1 MARLEL
7 SNASKYYGKT
17 VAVKDIDLV
26 VEDNEFFCIFGPPSS
41 GKTTILRLLL
51 GLVAPDEGEITIG
64 GVAVGDQGPKE
75 RNLAM
80 VFQNLA
86 LFPHMTA
93 GQNLAFPLVERKLE
107 KAAVIERVAQVAETL
122 HITPLLDKLPAH
134 LSGGERQRVAIG
146 RALVRDPAAFLMD
159 EPIAALDARLREEM
173 RVELKR
179 LQRELHHTIVYVTHD
194 QEEAMS
200 IADRIAVMEAG
211 EIRQIGTPA
220 EIYNLPNSRYVAELI
235 GSPPMNFIDG
245 TLADGGRFEGSDV
258 PLCDFAGGRRRGRSR
273 GARSAARGHRDRSLR
288 RQWRGRGKHLR
299 GRAARRLH
307 HRRCQR
313 GRADPQGAGTGAAA
327 LQPGRVGAARARSR
341 PLPPLPR
348 RHREP
353 DPLGSLRALD
363 RCPRPGRRVRVESLD
378 GFLPWWV
385 R

>member
-7 SNASKYYGKT
+7 RNASKSYGKT

-107 KAAVIERVAQVAETL
+107 KAAVMERVAEVAETL

-179 LQRELHHTIVYVTHD
+179 LQRELHHTIIYVTHD

-258 PLCDFAGGRRRGRSR
+258 PLSMSLDGAEGGGTGGPCR
-273 GARSAARGHRDRSLR
+273 AARGHRDRFLR
-288 RQWRGRGKHLR
+288 SQWRGRGCHLR
-299 GRAARRLH
+299 GRAARCLH
-307 HRRCQR
+307 HCGCQR
-313 GRADPQGAGTGAAA
+313 GRADRQGAGTGAAA
-327 LQPGRVGAARARSR
+327 LHSRGAGAARARSR
-341 PLPPLPR
+341 ALPPFPR
-348 RHREP
+348 RDRGA
-353 DPLGSLRALD
+353 DPLSPLRGAPPL
-363 RCPRPGRRVRVESLD
+363 RTTGATH
-378 GFLPWWV
+378 
-385 R
+385 

>member
-1 MARLEL
+1 MAQLEL
-7 SNASKYYGKT
+7 RNTSKSYGKT

-51 GLVAPDEGEITIG
+51 GLVAPDEGEIIIG
-64 GVAVGDQGPKE
+64 DAPVVDQGPKE

-107 KAAVIERVAQVAETL
+107 KAAIKARVVEVAETL
-122 HITPLLDKLPAH
+122 HITPLLDKMPAH

-211 EIRQIGTPA
+211 GIRQVGTPA

-235 GSPPMNFIDG
+235 GAPPMNFVNG
-245 TLADGGRFEGSDV
+245 TLANGGRFEGRDV
-258 PLCDFAGGRRRGRSR
+258 PLSITLEDAEGEGPAALAVRPEDLGIGAAGANGGVEAAIYEVEPL
-273 GARSAARGHRDRSLR
+273 GAFTIVDVSVGEQILKVQAPGQPQFTLGERVGLAVDPDRCHLFHGETGDLIRSAR
-288 RQWRGRGKHLR
+288 
-299 GRAARRLH
+299 
-307 HRRCQR
+307 
-313 GRADPQGAGTGAAA
+313 
-327 LQPGRVGAARARSR
+327 
-341 PLPPLPR
+341 
-348 RHREP
+348 
-353 DPLGSLRALD
+353 
-363 RCPRPGRRVRVESLD
+363 
-378 GFLPWWV
+378 
-385 R
+385 

>member
-7 SNASKYYGKT
+7 RNASKSYGKT

-107 KAAVIERVAQVAETL
+107 KAAVMERVAEVAETL

-173 RVELKR
+173 RVGAQAPPAR
-179 LQRELHHTIVYVTHD
+179 ASSHD
-194 QEEAMS
+194 
-200 IADRIAVMEAG
+200 
-211 EIRQIGTPA
+211 
-220 EIYNLPNSRYVAELI
+220 
-235 GSPPMNFIDG
+235 
-245 TLADGGRFEGSDV
+245 
-258 PLCDFAGGRRRGRSR
+258 
-273 GARSAARGHRDRSLR
+273 
-288 RQWRGRGKHLR
+288 HLR
-299 GRAARRLH
+299 
-307 HRRCQR
+307 
-313 GRADPQGAGTGAAA
+313 D
-327 LQPGRVGAARARSR
+327 
-341 PLPPLPR
+341 
-348 RHREP
+348 
-353 DPLGSLRALD
+353 
-363 RCPRPGRRVRVESLD
+363 PRPGRGDVNCRSHCGD
-378 GFLPWWV
+378 GGGRNPPDRHAGRNL
-385 R
+385 

>member
-7 SNASKYYGKT
+7 RNASKSYGKT

-51 GLVAPDEGEITIG
+51 GLVAPDEGEIVIG
-64 GVAVGDQGPKE
+64 DMPVVDQGPKE

-86 LFPHMTA
+86 LFPHMSA
-93 GQNLAFPLVERKLE
+93 GQNLAFPLVERKME
-107 KAAVIERVAQVAETL
+107 KAAIMARVAEVAETL
-122 HITPLLDKLPAH
+122 HITPLLDKPPAH

-211 EIRQIGTPA
+211 EIRQVGTPA

-235 GSPPMNFIDG
+235 GAPPMNFVDG
-245 TLADGGRFEGSDV
+245 ALVDGGRFEGRDV
-258 PLCDFAGGRRRGRSR
+258 PLAITLE
-273 GARSAARGHRDRSLR
+273 GAE
-288 RQWRGRGKHLR
+288 GRGP
-299 GRAARRLH
+299 AALAVRPEDLEI
-307 HRRCQR
+307 
-313 GRADPQGAGTGAAA
+313 DTSGAAA
-327 LQPGRVGAARARSR
+327 NGGVEASIY
-341 PLPPLPR
+341 
-348 RHREP
+348 EVE
-353 DPLGSLRALD
+353 PLGAFTIVDVSAGEQILKVQAPGQPEFALGERVSLVLHPD
-363 RCPRPGRRVRVESLD
+363 RCHLFQGETGDLIRSAR
-378 GFLPWWV
+378 
-385 R
+385 

>member
-7 SNASKYYGKT
+7 RNASKSYGKT

-51 GLVAPDEGEITIG
+51 GLVAPDEGEIVIG
-64 GVAVGDQGPKE
+64 ETPVSEQGPKE

-86 LFPHMTA
+86 LFPHMSA
-93 GQNLAFPLVERKLE
+93 GQNLAFPLVERKME
-107 KAAVIERVAQVAETL
+107 KTAIMARVAEVAETL
-122 HITPLLDKLPAH
+122 HITPLLDKPPAH

-211 EIRQIGTPA
+211 EIRQVGTPA

-235 GSPPMNFIDG
+235 GAPPMNFVDG
-245 TLADGGRFEGSDV
+245 ALVDGGRFVGRDV
-258 PLCDFAGGRRRGRSR
+258 PLSIMLEGAEGRGPAALAVRPEDLEIDTSGAVANGGIEASIYEVEPLGAFTIVDVSAGEQILKVQAPGQPRFALGERVSLVLDPDRCHVFQDETGDLI
-273 GARSAARGHRDRSLR
+273 RSAR
-288 RQWRGRGKHLR
+288 
-299 GRAARRLH
+299 
-307 HRRCQR
+307 
-313 GRADPQGAGTGAAA
+313 
-327 LQPGRVGAARARSR
+327 
-341 PLPPLPR
+341 
-348 RHREP
+348 
-353 DPLGSLRALD
+353 
-363 RCPRPGRRVRVESLD
+363 
-378 GFLPWWV
+378 
-385 R
+385 

>member
-7 SNASKYYGKT
+7 RNANKSYGKT

-51 GLVAPDEGEITIG
+51 GLVAPDSGEISIG
-64 GVAVGDQGPKE
+64 GVAVGTQGPKE

-86 LFPHMTA
+86 LFPHMSA

-107 KAAVIERVAQVAETL
+107 KAAIVARVAEVAETL

-200 IADRIAVMEAG
+200 IADRIAVLEAG

-220 EIYNLPNSRYVAELI
+220 EIYNQPNSRYVAELI
-235 GSPPMNFIDG
+235 GSPPMNFVDG
-245 TLADGGRFEGSDV
+245 TLADGGRFDGRGV
-258 PLCDFAGGRRRGRSR
+258 PLSIAFDGTQAAGPAALAVRPEDIEIDRS
-273 GARSAARGHRDRSLR
+273 GAAGSGVDGTIYEVEPLGAYTIVDVSAGEQLLKVQAPGQPRFTLGEQVRLALDPDRCHLFHEETGALIRSAR
-288 RQWRGRGKHLR
+288 
-299 GRAARRLH
+299 
-307 HRRCQR
+307 
-313 GRADPQGAGTGAAA
+313 
-327 LQPGRVGAARARSR
+327 
-341 PLPPLPR
+341 
-348 RHREP
+348 
-353 DPLGSLRALD
+353 
-363 RCPRPGRRVRVESLD
+363 
-378 GFLPWWV
+378 
-385 R
+385 

>member
-7 SNASKYYGKT
+7 RNASKSFGKT

-26 VEDNEFFCIFGPPSS
+26 VEDNQFFCIFGPPSS

-51 GLVAPDEGEITIG
+51 GLVAPDEGEIVIG
-64 GVAVGDQGPKE
+64 DVPVVDQGPKE

-107 KAAVIERVAQVAETL
+107 KAAIMARVAEVAETL
-122 HITPLLDKLPAH
+122 HITPLLDKPPAH

-200 IADRIAVMEAG
+200 IADRIAVLEAG
-211 EIRQIGTPA
+211 EIRQVGTPA

-235 GSPPMNFIDG
+235 GAPPMNFVDG
-245 TLADGGRFEGSDV
+245 TLADGGRFEGRDV
-258 PLCDFAGGRRRGRSR
+258 PLSIALEGAEGAGPAALAVRPEDLGIDTSWRRCQRRGR
-273 GARSAARGHRDRSLR
+273 RD
-288 RQWRGRGKHLR
+288 HLR
-299 GRAARRLH
+299 SRAAGCVHHCRR
-307 HRRCQR
+307 QR
-313 GRADPQGAGTGAAA
+313 GRADPQGAGAGPASVY
-327 LQPGRVGAARARSR
+327 PRRAGEPRPRSR

-348 RHREP
+348 RNRRPH
-353 DPLGSLRALD
+353 PLGPLKGARSLPAASP
-363 RCPRPGRRVRVESLD
+363 PR
-378 GFLPWWV
+378 
-385 R
+385 

>member
-1 MARLEL
+1 MAQLEL
-7 SNASKYYGKT
+7 RNTSKSYGKT

-51 GLVAPDEGEITIG
+51 GLVAPDEGEIIIG
-64 GVAVGDQGPKE
+64 DAPVVDQGPKE

-107 KAAVIERVAQVAETL
+107 KDAIKARVVEVAETL
-122 HITPLLDKLPAH
+122 HITPLLDKMPAH

-211 EIRQIGTPA
+211 GIRQVGTPA

-235 GSPPMNFIDG
+235 GAPPMNFVDG
-245 TLADGGRFEGSDV
+245 TLADGGRFEGRDV
-258 PLCDFAGGRRRGRSR
+258 PTVGSRPRSTRSSRSAPSPSSMSAWASKSSRCRRRASRSSPSVSGWASR
-273 GARSAARGHRDRSLR
+273 SIPSAATCSTARPATLSAPPAEGCWRLATVA
-288 RQWRGRGKHLR
+288 RGR
-299 GRAARRLH
+299 
-307 HRRCQR
+307 
-313 GRADPQGAGTGAAA
+313 PFA
-327 LQPGRVGAARARSR
+327 LG
-341 PLPPLPR
+341 
-348 RHREP
+348 
-353 DPLGSLRALD
+353 
-363 RCPRPGRRVRVESLD
+363 
-378 GFLPWWV
+378 
-385 R
+385 

>member
-7 SNASKYYGKT
+7 RNVSKNYGKT
-17 VAVKDIDLV
+17 VAVKNIDVV

-64 GVAVGDQGPKE
+64 GATVGAQGPKE

-107 KAAVIERVAQVAETL
+107 KAAITARVAEVAETL

-200 IADRIAVMEAG
+200 IADRIAVMEEG

-235 GSPPMNFIDG
+235 GAPPMNFVEG
-245 TLADGGRFEGSDV
+245 TLADGGRFEGRDAPLSIALEGAEGTGPAALAVRPEDIGIDTSGGNGGVEAAIYEVEPLGAFTIVDV
-258 PLCDFAGGRRRGRSR
+258 SVGERVLKVQAPGQPHFNLGEPVRLALDPDRCHLFHGET
-273 GARSAARGHRDRSLR
+273 GALIRSAR
-288 RQWRGRGKHLR
+288 
-299 GRAARRLH
+299 
-307 HRRCQR
+307 
-313 GRADPQGAGTGAAA
+313 
-327 LQPGRVGAARARSR
+327 
-341 PLPPLPR
+341 
-348 RHREP
+348 
-353 DPLGSLRALD
+353 
-363 RCPRPGRRVRVESLD
+363 
-378 GFLPWWV
+378 
-385 R
+385 